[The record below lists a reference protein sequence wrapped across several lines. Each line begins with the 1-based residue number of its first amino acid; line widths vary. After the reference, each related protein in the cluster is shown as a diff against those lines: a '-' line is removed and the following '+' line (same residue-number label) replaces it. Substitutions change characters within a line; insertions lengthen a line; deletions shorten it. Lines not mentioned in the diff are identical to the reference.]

1 LNIFSLCHWSVFEK
15 LKTKQKLFMKGRA
28 MGFLYVIF
36 SLLCPRLFLLGIL
49 IFTTWFSQAYQ
60 TVIWPLLGFF
70 FMPLTTLAYM
80 AAMFN
85 NGGTVTGWWIVLI
98 VFAVLLD
105 LVRGGNASHT
115 QSKSSM
121 ASWT

>member
-1 LNIFSLCHWSVFEK
+1 MIL
-15 LKTKQKLFMKGRA
+15 
-28 MGFLYVIF
+28 
-36 SLLCPRLFLLGIL
+36 SLLCPRLFILGIW

-60 TVIWPLLGFF
+60 TVIWPVLGFI

-80 AAMFN
+80 ATMFN
-85 NGGTVTGWWIVLI
+85 NGNAVTGWWIVLM
-98 VFAVLLD
+98 VVAVLLD
-105 LVRGGNASHT
+105 LVRGQNARNT